1 MNVFSYLIDGI
12 GAFFTTF
19 GVELLFLLAMLI
31 FSVLIAGVLA
41 PLGALSWWAG
51 WSGRRGNA
59 AAGEATE
66 SDAAAEALAPPVI
79 VARPVDTSRPAEH
92 FIVYLS
98 GIGDISATFLQAIEL
113 GYVNALEAALPGT
126 RIIDDIFA
134 FSVTNVGLTE
144 EDRMGRFWH
153 WMKQVKARPGKAA
166 VLGEVA
172 INGRNML
179 QVAVSADQRYG
190 PVFNYGTAN
199 TIFQNL
205 LEAGYEPG
213 SGVPVTLIGYSGGGQ
228 VVLASSQYL
237 KPALGGPLQVIS
249 VGGVMADSPGIE
261 AADEIIHLD
270 SKLDPIQAV
279 GDYLFPRRWPL
290 ARSSRWNKALAS
302 GKLRRIDMGPMLHN
316 GPKGYFG
323 PEAFLPDGRS
333 HREATVALTVELV
346 SAFRAKAM
354 R

>member
-1 MNVFSYLIDGI
+1 VEIFFYVFEGLGV
-12 GAFFTTF
+12 FLRTF
-19 GVELLFLLAMLI
+19 GVELLFLVALLI
-31 FSVLIAGVLA
+31 FSVLISGFLA

-51 WSGRRGNA
+51 WSGGKGGA
-59 AAGEATE
+59 VAPGEAG
-66 SDAAAEALAPPVI
+66 AEALAPPVI
-79 VARPVDTSRPAEH
+79 APVVTDTSLPIEH
-92 FIVYLS
+92 YLVYLS

-113 GYVNALEAALPGT
+113 GYVNALEAALPRA

-144 EDRMGRFWH
+144 EETMGRFWH
-153 WMKQVKARPGKAA
+153 WMKQVKSQPGKKA
-166 VLGEVA
+166 VLGEIA

-179 QVAVSADQRYG
+179 QVAVSADRRYG

-205 LEAGYEPG
+205 LEAGYAPG

-228 VVLASSQYL
+228 VVLASAQYL
-237 KPALGGPLQVIS
+237 KPALDGPLQVLS
-249 VGGVMADSPGIE
+249 VGGVMADSAGID

-316 GPKGYFG
+316 GPKGYFD
-323 PEAFLPDGRS
+323 PKAFLPDGRS
-333 HREATVALTVELV
+333 HRDATVTLTVELV
-346 SAFRAKAM
+346 SAFHAKYT

>member
-1 MNVFSYLIDGI
+1 MNIFSYLLDGL
-12 GAFFTTF
+12 GVFLRTF
-19 GVELLFLLAMLI
+19 GVELLFLVALLI
-31 FSVLIAGVLA
+31 FSVLISGFLA

-51 WSGRRGNA
+51 WSGGKGA
-59 AAGEATE
+59 VTPGTAGG
-66 SDAAAEALAPPVI
+66 EALAPPAI
-79 VARPVDTSRPAEH
+79 VAPRVDASLPVEH

-113 GYVNALEAALPGT
+113 GYVNALEAALPRA

-144 EDRMGRFWH
+144 EETMGRFWH
-153 WMKQVKARPGKAA
+153 WMKQVKSSPGKKA
-166 VLGEVA
+166 VLGEIS

-179 QVAVSADQRYG
+179 QVAVSADRRYG

-205 LEAGYEPG
+205 LESGYAPG

-237 KPALGGPLQVIS
+237 KPALAGPLQVIS

-279 GDYLFPRRWPL
+279 GDYLFPSRWPL

-323 PEAFLPDGRS
+323 PEASLADGRS
-333 HREATVALTVELV
+333 HREATVALTVQLV
-346 SAFRAKAM
+346 TTFQKKFAR
-354 R
+354 